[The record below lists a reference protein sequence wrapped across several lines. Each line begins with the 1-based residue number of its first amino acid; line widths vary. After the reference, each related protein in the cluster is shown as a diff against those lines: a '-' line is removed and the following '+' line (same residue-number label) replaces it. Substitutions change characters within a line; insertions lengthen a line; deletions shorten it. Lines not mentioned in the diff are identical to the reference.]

1 MDAANIAEIATP
13 DPQEK
18 VRGAGSDL
26 TTMAGTFPSG
36 SLDLVLNNLAM
47 GTAAE
52 TGVQFFRSLVRH
64 VATAFDADVALV
76 SEWADPERTRFRSI
90 AHWSDGA
97 FIESTEYPVEGTPC
111 AGVLAGNPACY
122 PQAVSK
128 IFPVHLVDGGFIGVP
143 LKNSDGGVLGHLMVG
158 DDNPMVDSPL
168 GLPALETFAARAA
181 AELVRLQTEQALRA
195 SEERYRT
202 LYNQTP
208 VMLHSNDAEGRLTS
222 VSDHWLDTLGFE
234 RSEVLGKASTDFLTD
249 ESRAHAKATYLP
261 RFYRTGR
268 IEGEYLAY
276 RTRNGATVDVLLS
289 AVAEKNAA
297 GEVTG
302 SLVVSVDVTEQMRL
316 EAAIIEISER
326 EQRRLGRDLHDDL
339 GQTLN
344 GIWFMTERLA
354 AKGTASNSPLAEP
367 LVRIAGQLQDALSLT
382 RSLARGLHAAD
393 LDESN
398 LPPALSALARCVEE
412 THSARSVT
420 CTLDAPEPIRLKNPN
435 SATHLYRITQE
446 AINNALRHGLATD
459 IDILLRQN
467 NEALELRISDNGT
480 GMSDDGNDGSGFGL
494 RIMQYRARI
503 IGGRLQVGPGR
514 PAGTVVSCRIPNSSD
529 D

>member
-1 MDAANIAEIATP
+1 MGAANIEEAPES
-13 DPQEK
+13 
-18 VRGAGSDL
+18 GLLGSSQGD
-26 TTMAGTFPSG
+26 GSG
-36 SLDLVLNNLAM
+36 LITDGKLRLSRPLDLVLNNLAM

-52 TGVQFFRSLVRH
+52 TGVAFFRSLVRH

-76 SEWADPERTRFRSI
+76 SEWADQERTRFRSI
-90 AHWSDGA
+90 AHWSNGA

-128 IFPVHLVDGGFIGVP
+128 IFPVHLVEGGFIGVP
-143 LKNSDGGVLGHLMVG
+143 LKNSEGGVLGHLMVG
-158 DDNPMVDSPL
+158 DNNPMVDSPL

-208 VMLHSNDAEGRLTS
+208 VMLHSSDAEGRLTS
-222 VSDHWLDTLGFE
+222 VSDHWLETLGFE
-234 RSEVLGKASTDFLTD
+234 RSEVLGRASTDFLTD
-249 ESRAHAKATYLP
+249 ESRAHAMATCLP

-276 RTRNGATVDVLLS
+276 RTRKGATVDVLLS
-289 AVAEKNAA
+289 AVAEQTAA
-297 GEVTG
+297 GQVTG

-344 GIWFMTERLA
+344 GIWFMTDRLA
-354 AKGTASNSPLAEP
+354 AKGAAHHNSLAEP
-367 LVRIAGQLQDALSLT
+367 LLKIAGQLQDALSLT

-398 LPPALSALARCVEE
+398 LTPALSALALSVEE
-412 THSARSVT
+412 THSARSVR
-420 CTLDAPEPIRLKNPN
+420 CTLDAPGPIRLKNSS

-446 AINNALRHGLATD
+446 AINNALRHGQATD
-459 IDILLRQN
+459 IQISLRQDSQ
-467 NEALELRISDNGT
+467 ALELRISDNG
-480 GMSDDGNDGSGFGL
+480 GGIGRGAGDRNGFGL
-494 RIMQYRARI
+494 RIMQYRART
-503 IGGRLQVGPGR
+503 IGGRLHVGPGR
-514 PAGTVVSCRIPNSSD
+514 PAGTVVSCRIPISID